1 MVKECIDLKRRETQ
15 FSECS
20 WEFLTALEML
30 EVLMDQREDVE
41 EYRGRLE
48 NIIAKGYMRHADDG
62 VLLNMAPLWEL
73 IPSWSSEPKRVW
85 EELEQGKYDWSGQAM
100 DYWPGRVKEKCRSDK
115 SLATAHGLE

>member
-20 WEFLTALEML
+20 WEFLIALEML

-41 EYRGRLE
+41 EFKFRGRLE

-62 VLLNMAPLWEL
+62 VLLNMDGPGM
-73 IPSWSSEPKRVW
+73 SWDLVP
-85 EELEQGKYDWSGQAM
+85 GQCQAFISP
-100 DYWPGRVKEKCRSDK
+100 PG
-115 SLATAHGLE
+115 